1 MRTAMRA
8 FCVFE
13 PEEIESIHHATLRV
27 LMECGVI
34 LTHPGGRQL
43 LQEYGAI
50 VANRFVRFPPE
61 MIERAIST
69 ASKKV
74 ALRGRNGVIQTL
86 GDGHLHWHNLGGA
99 REIYDHRIKQRRLAV
114 IQDLTDATR
123 LLDAIES
130 ATTVTPLF
138 TPTDVPGSLM
148 SLAMYRHTLP
158 YTTKPVQGPGV
169 QNATEVTYAIR
180 MAEVLGPPKQML
192 SLSVSPVSP
201 LTFPDDAVE
210 AIIAIARNGI
220 PFAPLPCPTA
230 GTTAPFTL
238 AGALVQQNAEVL
250 ASLVLA
256 QCVQPGLPIVY
267 CGRLAMMEPRTAISV
282 WGGVELGL
290 VSAATVQIGHR
301 YGLPVNVYGFSTNAH
316 SFDLQNGYE
325 RAINAILPALAGADE
340 LSGIGEMEAGVS
352 SSLAQIVV
360 DDEIAA
366 SVQRARAGIAADE
379 NSLAVEVIL
388 SVMKGSHNFLAQKHT
403 REAMRRGEILFTKLA
418 DRNPWEVWEREGKLE
433 LADRAMA
440 RVEQILAT
448 QPVTP
453 LDIDQERTLDEI
465 LNAAQRELEN

>member
-1 MRTAMRA
+1 MQQLH
-8 FCVFE
+8 VLE
-13 PEEIESIHHATLRV
+13 PEEIESIHNATLRV
-27 LMECGVI
+27 LMDCGVI
-34 LTHPGGRQL
+34 LSHPRARRL

-50 VANRFVRFPPE
+50 LDDPFVRFPPE
-61 MIERAIST
+61 MVEHAISA
-69 ASKKV
+69 ASGV
-74 ALRGRNGVIQTL
+74 VNLRGRNGLIQTL

-99 REIYDHRIKQRRLAV
+99 REIYDHRTKQRRPAL
-114 IQDLTDATR
+114 IQDLKDATR
-123 LLDAIES
+123 LLDAMES

-138 TPTDVPGSLM
+138 TPTDAHGSLM

-158 YTTKPVQGPGV
+158 YTTKPVQGAGV
-169 QNATEVTYAIR
+169 QNATEVIYTIR
-180 MAEVLGPPKQML
+180 MAEVIGEPKQML

-201 LTFPDDAVE
+201 LTFPDEAVE
-210 AIIAIARNGI
+210 AIIALASHGI

-250 ASLVLA
+250 ACLLLA
-256 QCVQPGLPIVY
+256 QSVQPGLPIIY

-316 SFDLQNGYE
+316 TIDLQDGYE

-352 SSLAQIVV
+352 SSLTQIVV

-366 SVQRARAGIAADE
+366 GVQRVRRGISADE
-379 NSLAVEVIL
+379 QFLAVEVIL
-388 SVMKGSHNFLAQKHT
+388 SVMKGSRNFLAQKQT
-403 REAMRRGEILFTKLA
+403 RQAMHRGEILFTKLA
-418 DRNPWEVWEREGKLE
+418 DRNTWEVWEREGRLE

-440 RVEQILAT
+440 RAEQILAT
-448 QPVTP
+448 HIVPP
-453 LDIDQERTLDEI
+453 LDAYQEKTLDEI
-465 LNAAQRELEN
+465 LNAAQRELES